1 MTSIHFQ
8 SGVRKA
14 NKKIDKLLKKK
25 SAVMLKR
32 LESLQNKAIK
42 RYYKSID
49 VEEESIVDFYKGY
62 YIALSYYLY
71 RGYKFGEYQ
80 EF

>member
-1 MTSIHFQ
+1 
-8 SGVRKA
+8 
-14 NKKIDKLLKKK
+14 
-25 SAVMLKR
+25 MLKR

-71 RGYKFGEYQ
+71 RGYKFSEYQ